1 MMDKIKVVMCDDAE
15 YLCVSIKNHFK
26 YLDDLE
32 FVGYTIDSASCVKLV
47 SETKPDILLLDIQ
60 METKTSGI
68 DILPKL
74 QTVTPN
80 LKIIMLTSY
89 MDSTYIFDSLANG
102 AADYVIKS
110 CSNEELVQKIRD
122 VYRGCNALEPQIF
135 NIFKQKSKNLST
147 AHKSLI
153 FVLNKM
159 ISLSPKEV
167 ELLKALYNGESYTEI
182 AQKRFV
188 ENTTVR
194 SMGSR
199 ILRKFDCSNMHD
211 LIQNLRDMKV
221 FDLFSDL

>member
-1 MMDKIKVVMCDDAE
+1 MDKIKVAMCDDAE
-15 YLCVSIKNHFK
+15 YLCVNIKNHFK

-32 FVGYTIDSASCVKLV
+32 FVGYTTDSAACAKLV
-47 SETKPDILLLDIQ
+47 GETTPDILLLDIQ

-74 QTVTPN
+74 QTILPE

-89 MDSTYIFDSLANG
+89 MDSAYIFDSLANG

-122 VYRGCNALEPQIF
+122 VYHGCNTLEPQIF
-135 NIFKQKSKNLST
+135 NIFKQKSQSLST

-159 ISLSPKEV
+159 ISLSPNEV
-167 ELLKALYNGESYTEI
+167 ELLKDLYNGESYTEI
-182 AQKRFV
+182 ARKRFV

-194 SMGSR
+194 SMASR